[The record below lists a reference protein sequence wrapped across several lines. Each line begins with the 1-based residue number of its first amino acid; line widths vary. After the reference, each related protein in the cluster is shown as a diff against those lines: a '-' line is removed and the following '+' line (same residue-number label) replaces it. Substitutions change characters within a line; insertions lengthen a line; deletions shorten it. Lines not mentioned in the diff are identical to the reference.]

1 MSYFNIIASIVTS
14 YVNITIN
21 VTTYCDKT
29 QQIRINV
36 TKYCDK
42 TQQTR
47 QHIAIKYNKHV
58 LNMLP
63 ALPYR
68 IANIATII
76 CDRFSLNCD
85 YIFCRKL
92 YW

>member
-1 MSYFNIIASIVTS
+1 MLRHIAIKHNK
-14 YVNITIN
+14 YVLML
-21 VTTYCDKT
+21 
-29 QQIRINV
+29 
-36 TKYCDK
+36 
-42 TQQTR
+42 

-68 IANIATII
+68 IGNIATII

-92 YW
+92 Y